1 MDKDHF
7 KYAFSIN
14 TIGTEIPNLETTD
27 KTIAGAINELK
38 EKIKDKK
45 FSEHIDVVYNIHLLS
60 LNYKLDENNLDFNMQ
75 LYVNLNT

>member
-1 MDKDHF
+1 
-7 KYAFSIN
+7 
-14 TIGTEIPNLETTD
+14 

-75 LYVNLNT
+75 LYVNLNTCKILVNKNAYFYNSK